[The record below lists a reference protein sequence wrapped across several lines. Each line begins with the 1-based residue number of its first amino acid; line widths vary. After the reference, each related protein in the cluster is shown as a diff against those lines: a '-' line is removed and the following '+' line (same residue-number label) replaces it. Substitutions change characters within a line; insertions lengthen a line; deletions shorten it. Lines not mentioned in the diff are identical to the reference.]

1 MDKYISVPLYKDAAC
16 TEFYKNFNIIIINK
30 EAFDAQAQLS
40 YQYLSDWGRTVQANY
55 PRRSPN
61 GTLDFGSLGG
71 NYAGTSP
78 DSKETTI
85 SVMNLMHAQIAA
97 HICSE
102 MAIYETIYSKFSL
115 LSLYNGL
122 AETYYFKNG
131 STLSFLKS
139 SEHSS
144 GATLKKLTIT
154 CRNGSTTLSKTVTLS
169 ATPMTLGWAQNA
181 SYPAFNGDVVK
192 ETINAVDRRSQYG
205 NYGFNVVFF
214 TFDNN
219 DNLSWRSVND
229 TYKIT
234 NYRGK
239 DYTGPNDTA
248 GPSVRDTSCVMSGKY
263 PLFER
268 FFSDILGLGNVTGGT
283 PEDIINKV
291 GGEIKNNLP
300 DDEGTYPGGGEDL
313 NTYPEDDDGQNT
325 SGHGAFD
332 NTNDPIDFP
341 GMPLWDATSTG
352 FISMWN
358 PTVLELIDLYGFLW
372 DSEISTTLKKL
383 FLEPMDAI
391 ISLALF
397 PVDPINFEGKRAV
410 SIGHVDTGITMNAVQ
425 KQFVDFDFGTLKLDE
440 YYGAAWDYS
449 PYTKVSIYLPYIG
462 SQELDVDDVM
472 NATLHLKYRIDLLS
486 GMCVAMLKASRGRDG
501 LDAVVYTW
509 QGNCAMQI
517 PITAGGARDFLN
529 SIIQLG
535 AMTGLALT
543 QPAAGAISSAMHAKD
558 ENHEN
563 TSMGNNWVNPTM
575 ATYNA
580 LNVLGQKVHVQRGG
594 RVDANAGVMSPQSAY
609 IIVNRPI
616 SAIPR
621 GWNEYAGYPSL
632 KVKNLS
638 TQKGHTQVA
647 YIKLNG
653 LEATAREISE
663 LDGILKGGVIL

>member
-1 MDKYISVPLYKDAAC
+1 MSFIIKNLDSSRPNLQIGDVLESMLQAEISSWYDYYRNTIIPTFGNVQGSEMSIMRSGLGIYRCSIWYWTAEMINSQYTGDKTKLIQKADATSQIYHFIRNLANQLFMPNMANKFPEMLFSEDNQSFECGISMITAYSSFAGAYQTKFSGNGATGNNALTIPSLIGGIATYNKAEFLAGQGQFSIGFKYFSDAEKSLESARLGGYVVLEVVPFMYTIRGERKYVGHRL
-16 TEFYKNFNIIIINK
+16 TINFPEYNV
-30 EAFDAQAQLS
+30 E
-40 YQYLSDWGRTVQANY
+40 
-55 PRRSPN
+55 SPN
-61 GTLDFGSLGG
+61 T
-71 NYAGTSP
+71 
-78 DSKETTI
+78 K
-85 SVMNLMHAQIAA
+85 
-97 HICSE
+97 
-102 MAIYETIYSKFSL
+102 L
-115 LSLYNGL
+115 LFN
-122 AETYYFKNG
+122 
-131 STLSFLKS
+131 
-139 SEHSS
+139 
-144 GATLKKLTIT
+144 
-154 CRNGSTTLSKTVTLS
+154 
-169 ATPMTLGWAQNA
+169 NA
-181 SYPAFNGDVVK
+181 SLVLENVK
-192 ETINAVDRRSQYG
+192 HM
-205 NYGFNVVFF
+205 
-214 TFDNN
+214 N
-219 DNLSWRSVND
+219 D
-229 TYKIT
+229 
-234 NYRGK
+234 
-239 DYTGPNDTA
+239 
-248 GPSVRDTSCVMSGKY
+248 
-263 PLFER
+263 
-268 FFSDILGLGNVTGGT
+268 
-283 PEDIINKV
+283 
-291 GGEIKNNLP
+291 LP
-300 DDEGTYPGGGEDL
+300 DDQNTYPGGGDDK
-313 NTYPEDDDGQNT
+313 NHYPEDDEDEGLNS
-325 SGHGAFD
+325 SGKGTFD
-332 NTNDPIDFP
+332 NTNNPVDFP

-358 PTVLELIDLYGFLW
+358 PTVTELIDLYGFLW

-486 GMCVAMLKASRGRDG
+486 GMCVAMLKAGRERDG
-501 LDAVVYTW
+501 LDAVIYTW
-509 QGNCAMQI
+509 QGNCAMQV
-517 PITAGGARDFLN
+517 PITAGSARDFLN

-558 ENHEN
+558 EDHEN

-638 TQKGHTQVA
+638 TQKGYTQVA